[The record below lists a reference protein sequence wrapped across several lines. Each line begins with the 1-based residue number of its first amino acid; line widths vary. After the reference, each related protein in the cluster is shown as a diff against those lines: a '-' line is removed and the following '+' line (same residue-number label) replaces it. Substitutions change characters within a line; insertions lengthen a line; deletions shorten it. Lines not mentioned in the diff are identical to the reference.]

1 MNQFIQSAKSKL
13 SGALPGLEAQ
23 LQMAG
28 ALRAKETLEAIEVPK
43 QARQAAV
50 MILFHQM
57 EGSTWKTVLIQRS
70 VHPNDRH
77 SGQISFPG
85 GSVQAEDTS
94 LEATALRE
102 LEEEVGIKAAAVEL
116 LGRLTELYIPVSN
129 FVVHPFVGVLRTPA
143 AFTPQIGE
151 VEQILF
157 PDMQCFYHPRYRKRT
172 DLRLSTGYLL
182 SDMPYFD
189 VEGHIVW
196 GATAM
201 MMSELTC
208 VLEPD
213 LLGIRPQ

>member
-1 MNQFIQSAKSKL
+1 MEQFIKSIKQKL
-13 SGALPGLEAQ
+13 KEPLPGLAAQ

-28 ALRAKETLEAIEVPK
+28 ALRAKETLESIDIPK
-43 QARQAAV
+43 QARRAAV
-50 MILFHQM
+50 MILFHQQ
-57 EGSTWKTVLIQRS
+57 EDATWKTVLIKRS

-85 GSVQAEDTS
+85 GSVQEGDGS

-102 LEEEVGIKAAAVEL
+102 LEEEVGVSTNSVEVV
-116 LGRLTELYIPVSN
+116 GGLTELYIPVSN
-129 FVVHPFVGVLRTPA
+129 FVVYPFVGVLKEQPN
-143 AFTPQIGE
+143 FQPQPGE

-157 PDMQCFYHPRYRKRT
+157 PEMECFYRPNYRKRT

-182 SDMPYFD
+182 PDMPYFD
-189 VEGHIVW
+189 VDGHIVW

-208 VLEPD
+208 VVDSD
-213 LLGIRPQ
+213 LLGIRPH